1 VNSGFVW
8 KKSFYENISQWRNAL
23 PVLDALQKA
32 GIKITLIKGAAL
44 SIPLYGDWGS
54 RPMSDIDILISKSSV
69 KMASQIFIIRKVHG
83 YSVAKSYALY
93 IRDLGHYPTELPRN
107 LT

>member
-1 VNSGFVW
+1 MFDPSTIQ
-8 KKSFYENISQWRNAL
+8 SYL
-23 PVLDALQKA
+23 P
-32 GIKITLIKGAAL
+32 
-44 SIPLYGDWGS
+44 
-54 RPMSDIDILISKSSV
+54 ISKWINEWKDRPASISYRGE
-69 KMASQIFIIRKVHG
+69 MASQIFIIRKVHG